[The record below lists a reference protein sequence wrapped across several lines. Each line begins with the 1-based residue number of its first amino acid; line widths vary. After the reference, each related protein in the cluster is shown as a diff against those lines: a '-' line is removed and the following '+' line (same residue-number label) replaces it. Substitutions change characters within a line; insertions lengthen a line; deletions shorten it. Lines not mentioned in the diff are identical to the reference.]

1 MQRLENEFGRLC
13 KKRKLTVNLEKIK
26 VMKVSKNG
34 DQNELNISL
43 DGRRMEEVNAYRY
56 LGVDVTND
64 GKRNEEVSYRIAETK
79 KGVGRV
85 AKTVEEKMCHK
96 GSKSGNV

>member
-1 MQRLENEFGRLC
+1 M
-13 KKRKLTVNLEKIK
+13 KMSKI
-26 VMKVSKNG
+26 G

-64 GKRNEEVSYRIAETK
+64 GKMNEEVNHRTGE
-79 KGVGRV
+79 
-85 AKTVEEKMCHK
+85 AKMVL
-96 GSKSGNV
+96 